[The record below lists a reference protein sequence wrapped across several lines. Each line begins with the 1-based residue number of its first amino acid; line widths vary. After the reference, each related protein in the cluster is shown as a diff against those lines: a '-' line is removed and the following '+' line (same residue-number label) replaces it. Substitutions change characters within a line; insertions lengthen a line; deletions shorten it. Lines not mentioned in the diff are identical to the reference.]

1 MSLFISGGTPLYGEL
16 AVHGAKNSVLP
27 VLAATILHPGI
38 SVIENCPDLS
48 DVHSAISI
56 LCHLGC
62 RVVRED
68 TRVMVDA
75 TELCCCNI
83 PDSLMREMRSSVIF
97 LGAILARSGCAEMYF
112 PGGCELGN
120 RPIDLHLSA
129 LRELGAVIEE
139 EGGRICCRAPHLV
152 AREINL
158 CFPSVGATE
167 NIMLAAS
174 RAEGVTR
181 IRNAAR
187 EPEIEDLARFL
198 QCMGVSVRG
207 AGTSVIEVACSEK
220 TKDPVFCVM
229 PDRIVAATYLIGV
242 AMTGGEALIT
252 DLVPEHI
259 APITSLLQ
267 NSGCKVLCEK
277 DRIFLKS
284 GGKLRSC
291 QTVRTMPYPGFPTDA
306 QAPMMACATQCDG
319 TSIFVE
325 NIFDNRYRHVCEL
338 TRLGA
343 NIKVEGRV
351 AVVEGKSNLHG
362 ARVSAT
368 DLRGGAALVLAA
380 LCAEGESRID
390 EVCHIDRGYES
401 IEVSFSKLG
410 AKIARREG

>member
-1 MSLFISGGTPLYGEL
+1 MSLFISGGTPLCGEI

-56 LCHLGC
+56 LRHLGC
-62 RVVRED
+62 RVQREG
-68 TRVMVDA
+68 TRVTVDA

-97 LGAILARSGCAEMYF
+97 LGAILARAGCAEMYF

-139 EGGRICCRAPHLV
+139 EGGRICCNAPSLV

-174 RAEGVTR
+174 RAAGVTR

-198 QCMGVSVRG
+198 RSMGISVHG
-207 AGTSVIEVACSEK
+207 AGGSVIEVECSQK
-220 TKDPVFCVM
+220 TKDPMFSVM

-242 AMTGGEALIT
+242 AMTGGEALVT
-252 DLVPEHI
+252 KLVPEQI
-259 APITSLLQ
+259 APITSLLRE
-267 NSGCKVLCEK
+267 SGCNVTVEK
-277 DRIFLKS
+277 DRIFLKAT
-284 GGKLRSC
+284 KTLRPC

-306 QAPMMACATQCDG
+306 QAPMMAYATQCDG

-338 TRLGA
+338 IRLGA

-351 AVVEGKSNLHG
+351 AVVEGKNELHG

-401 IEVSFSKLG
+401 IESNFSKLG
-410 AKIARREG
+410 AKIVRREG

>member
-1 MSLFISGGTPLYGEL
+1 MSLIVSGGIPLCGEL

-27 VLAATILHPGI
+27 ILAATILHPGV
-38 SVIENCPDLS
+38 SVIENCPDLR
-48 DVHSAISI
+48 DVHSAIAI
-56 LCHLGC
+56 LKHLGC
-62 RVVRED
+62 RVTREED
-68 TRVMVDA
+68 RVTVDA
-75 TELCCCNI
+75 TVLSSSDI

-97 LGAILARSGCAEMYF
+97 LGAILARLGSAEMYF

-129 LRELGAVIEE
+129 LRELGATIGE
-139 EGGRICCRAPHLV
+139 EGGRISCRADTLT

-174 RAEGVTR
+174 RAVGVTR

-198 QCMGVSVRG
+198 RCMGIPVRG
-207 AGTSVIEVACSEK
+207 AGSSVVEVECAK
-220 TKDPVFCVM
+220 TTHDPSFRIM

-242 AMTGGEALIT
+242 AMTGGEALIR
-252 DLVPEHI
+252 DLVPEQI
-259 APITSLLQ
+259 APVTSLLK
-267 NSGCKVLCEK
+267 NSGCHVVCEK
-277 DRIFLKS
+277 NRAYIKGSSRLGTCK
-284 GGKLRSC
+284 
-291 QTVRTMPYPGFPTDA
+291 TVRTLPYPGFPTDA
-306 QAPMMACATQCDG
+306 QAPMMAYATQCDG

-338 TRLGA
+338 ARLGA
-343 NIKVEGRV
+343 NIRVEGRV
-351 AVVEGKSNLHG
+351 AVVEGKSYLHG

-390 EVCHIDRGYES
+390 EVSHIDRGYES
-401 IEVSFSKLG
+401 IETGFSKLG
-410 AKIARREG
+410 AKILRKEE